1 MVEIALLSE
10 ESARQQGFVPLEE
23 AAKITGG
30 DRTSY
35 FRQVKTGKKSGC
47 QVRKGTRNTYWIL
60 LSCVQQDS
68 DRSTQVKIS
77 YQEMHDAWIGD
88 MLSGVFGN
96 KPVSKGYAKL
106 CTQVLNRYWKILNLK
121 PDISGISAE
130 NLKIVYRHKD
140 YAVDEENQ
148 IDHFSVKTSIY
159 RACISFTDYLIEKGL
174 KSFTDREA
182 LTKLK
187 PKKRFKLQNRM
198 LSKDEIQEMFRFN
211 EVWRKGRTSYD
222 IVVLDLLI
230 SFYAFAG
237 LRASEAVKL
246 KIEHVAFKER
256 FLHVKGKGGKD
267 RFVNIHPEL
276 LPKLKNWLEKNRPN
290 SNSDYFLVQKN
301 GNKFTLAMIC
311 SRFLRLSNACKNHV
325 HAHALRRS
333 FANIMSNDNMPLEL
347 IQNSLGHSD
356 IRMTMRYTNS
366 SFKHTQAWWNKRFYD
381 KEVPDKEEDRPE
393 KVSITDI
400 LDEFING

>member
-1 MVEIALLSE
+1 
-10 ESARQQGFVPLEE
+10 
-23 AAKITGG
+23 
-30 DRTSY
+30 
-35 FRQVKTGKKSGC
+35 
-47 QVRKGTRNTYWIL
+47 
-60 LSCVQQDS
+60 
-68 DRSTQVKIS
+68 
-77 YQEMHDAWIGD
+77 
-88 MLSGVFGN
+88 
-96 KPVSKGYAKL
+96 
-106 CTQVLNRYWKILNLK
+106 
-121 PDISGISAE
+121 
-130 NLKIVYRHKD
+130 
-140 YAVDEENQ
+140 
-148 IDHFSVKTSIY
+148 
-159 RACISFTDYLIEKGL
+159 
-174 KSFTDREA
+174 
-182 LTKLK
+182 
-187 PKKRFKLQNRM
+187 
-198 LSKDEIQEMFRFN
+198 
-211 EVWRKGRTSYD
+211 VWRKGRTSYD